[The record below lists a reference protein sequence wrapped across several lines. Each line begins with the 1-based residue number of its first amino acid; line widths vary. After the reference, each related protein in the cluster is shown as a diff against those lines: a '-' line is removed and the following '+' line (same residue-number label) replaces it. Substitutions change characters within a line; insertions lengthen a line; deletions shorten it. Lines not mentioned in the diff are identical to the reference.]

1 MVPLVM
7 APLYVSDK
15 SENRAFF
22 DSGAQLSSVSSK
34 VKVFL
39 NPEIQAKKDVVLKTF
54 GQTRV
59 IKY

>member
-1 MVPLVM
+1 M